1 MIKRYVVHIRVLK
14 QASDNRLTLKQ
25 VHKLI
30 QFSQNV

>member
-1 MIKRYVVHIRVLK
+1 MIKKYVVHIRVLK
-14 QASDNRLTLKQ
+14 QASNNRLTLKQ